1 MKELDMKLSK
11 EVAKEAGEKVAKAK
25 EELEHNKDSFNLFLK
40 ETISDSNENVRFIRK
55 SNRVLSILF
64 GVFAIVALCG
74 VIVLSMYNQHL
85 IKQMAQD
92 NTKQMMDFINST
104 DFYYEVELMN
114 ESSDNNFNTLISK

>member
-1 MKELDMKLSK
+1 MKELDMELSK
-11 EVAKEAGEKVAKAK
+11 KVAKEAGEKVAKAK

-64 GVFAIVALCG
+64 GIFAIVALCG
-74 VIVLSMYNQHL
+74 ILLLSMYNQHL
-85 IKQMAQD
+85 IKQMAQE
-92 NTKQMMDFINST
+92 NTQQMMDFINST

-114 ESSDNNFNTLISK
+114 ESSDNNHNTLISK

>member
-1 MKELDMKLSK
+1 MKLSK
-11 EVAKEAGEKVAKAK
+11 EVAKEAGQKVAKAK

-74 VIVLSMYNQHL
+74 VIILSMYNQHL

-114 ESSDNNFNTLISK
+114 ESSDNNHNTLISK

>member
-74 VIVLSMYNQHL
+74 VIILSMYNQHL

-114 ESSDNNFNTLISK
+114 ESSDNNHNTLISK